1 MISVWFCAVCFV
13 LAVYGISVIITQ
25 SSGPFEVF
33 EKVRDWAEETS
44 ENLGLLFRCMLCMPT
59 NVGIVLSLV
68 NWFFI
73 PPCLTPFN
81 FIFSGTELWWLA
93 ALLDGCLAGGVC
105 RFLWN
110 IDDYIDKITPKYEDE

>member
-1 MISVWFCAVCFV
+1 MVSVWFVGVCFV

-25 SSGPFEVF
+25 STGPFEVF
-33 EKVRDWAEETS
+33 DKIREWAEDTS
-44 ENLGLLFRCMLCMPT
+44 DNLGLLFRCMLCMPT
-59 NVGIVLSLV
+59 NVGIALSLF

-73 PPCLTPFN
+73 DLCVTPFN
-81 FIFSGTELWWLA
+81 MILNGTSLWWLA
-93 ALLDGCLAGGVC
+93 AILDGCLAGGVC